1 MKRLISQVLCAVLL
15 LSLAG
20 CAQVMPAPQTEPPT
34 EPTEPPTQPVV
45 EVTMEDEKAERLYE
59 DVELEYWTMLS
70 EQDPEAAV
78 LQQAA
83 AVFEQTTGAKVNL
96 NWMADGQEE
105 LELILSGD
113 VRVDLFEVTGDAL
126 EQGLVQYALALTDL
140 ADAADYSEK
149 SWEVLRKQILDRFG
163 ELKAVALRP
172 HLYGM
177 YYNQDRFDDL
187 GIDAT
192 PGTWEEYI
200 TFCQM
205 LKDEG
210 YEALAIDQERANLL
224 LELHM
229 ERALGWEDLK
239 ETMVYARWWQNE
251 MARTVVQAAI
261 QFAEDGYVVKGTPD
275 TYPEG
280 QNRLI
285 QSNAMLVAGSE
296 RLCAEVEQ
304 STMMQANWG
313 VFPYPGDGPGTG
325 LLVDADLLAVS
336 SSCTEPEAAFDFAML
351 LAIGE
356 FDQLRADIVK
366 GIPADPANTSPING
380 ANICMADA
388 TPHGPKWFVEEQNL
402 LFTRLWNGWYKT
414 GSYFIEQLNGL
425 SRNFAHEKSVG

>member
-1 MKRLISQVLCAVLL
+1 MKRLISLALCAVLL

-20 CAQVMPAPQTEPPT
+20 CAQVMPSPQTKPPT

-45 EVTMEDEKAERLYE
+45 EVPMEDEKAERLYE

-96 NWMADGQEE
+96 NWMADRQEE
-105 LELILSGD
+105 PEQILSGD
-113 VRVDLFEVTGDAL
+113 LRVDLFEVTGDEL
-126 EQGLVQYALALTDL
+126 EQGLTQYALALTDL

-149 SWEVLRKQILDRFG
+149 SWSVLRNQILSRFG

-177 YYNQDRFDDL
+177 YYNRDRFDEL

-192 PGTWEEYI
+192 PGTWEEYV

-205 LKDEG
+205 LKDAG
-210 YEALAIDQERANLL
+210 YEALVIDQERANLL

-251 MARTVVQAAI
+251 MARTMVQAAI
-261 QFAEDGYVVKGTPD
+261 QFTEDGYVVKGTPD

-313 VFPYPGDGPGTG
+313 VFSYPGDGPGTG

-336 SSCTEPEAAFDFAML
+336 TDCAEPEAAFDFAML
-351 LAIGE
+351 LATGE

-380 ANICMADA
+380 ANICMTYAD
-388 TPHGPKWFVEEQNL
+388 
-402 LFTRLWNGWYKT
+402 R
-414 GSYFIEQLNGL
+414 
-425 SRNFAHEKSVG
+425 KSVV